1 MKTLK
6 YFFVGAL
13 LLSMQMPAMAQDV
26 NTDVA
31 AITKVVVDAKGDVA
45 TTKSQV
51 KDFVK
56 AHKKDAE
63 ALAGLGR
70 AFMNAKNLEQAKVYA
85 EMAIKANKNSAS
97 GYILHGDFSVI
108 EENAGDAAMWYE
120 TATMNDP
127 KNPASY
133 VKYARIYQ
141 KVDPDGAVAML
152 KKLGEV
158 DPSYPVDAAAGYMFS
173 QNDRLK
179 TALEYFDKVKDVTA
193 MDDYILFDYATTA
206 YVLEQY
212 DKAIPLFKKALLANP
227 EATGVYLQLG
237 QCYYNAKKYRDS
249 LPCFKRALDE
259 DPGNKEALFH
269 MADAMSYEGH
279 PEKAIKV
286 FMHLRADPTYGPRSC
301 LQAGIFHL
309 KTNEAM
315 SAIQDLE
322 IGLKHENIPPEIKIE
337 LEYNLARSYFE
348 ANMIPK
354 GLGMLKTIRTKN
366 ANYKDVNT
374 LISRYQELSQNSNL
388 QIYISANSGEF
399 ATLCRKF
406 ISTQYRNSTVRIQ
419 SIDVDVLYTDI
430 LAEIFSSK
438 WEDVALF
445 RFFRTTGATGE
456 IYVREFHGH
465 MSDVKAARGFWSAVP

>member
-1 MKTLK
+1 MSFLIAAVLMIALCAVLTL
-6 YFFVGAL
+6 FMG
-13 LLSMQMPAMAQDV
+13 
-26 NTDVA
+26 
-31 AITKVVVDAKGDVA
+31 
-45 TTKSQV
+45 
-51 KDFVK
+51 
-56 AHKKDAE
+56 KKDSKKGKGVKNKAQIVRE
-63 ALAGLGR
+63 ANRRLAKNPHDPLGLVPLGEIYFESQLWDKAYNVYSDLVKIALA
-70 AFMNAKNLEQAKVYA
+70 KNDGSIDLFSSLLRQGITALHLEKLPEATQSL
-85 EMAIKANKNSAS
+85 MSAIKINSVAFEPNYYL
-97 GYILHGDFSVI
+97 GK
-108 EENAGDAAMWYE
+108 
-120 TATMNDP
+120 TM
-127 KNPASY
+127 S
-133 VKYARIYQ
+133 
-141 KVDPDGAVAML
+141 L
-152 KKLGEV
+152 
-158 DPSYPVDAAAGYMFS
+158 
-173 QNDRLK
+173 
-179 TALEYFDKVKDVTA
+179 
-193 MDDYILFDYATTA
+193 
-206 YVLEQY
+206 LEQY
-212 DKAIPLFKKALLANP
+212 DKAIPLFKKALLAKP
-227 EATGVYLQLG
+227 EATDIYIQLG
-237 QCYYNAKKYRDS
+237 QCFYKAKKYRDS

-406 ISTQYRNSTVRIQ
+406 ISTKYRNSTVRIQ

-465 MSDVKAARGFWSAVP
+465 MSDVKAASGFCISAGTFTEEARKYIEGRPIDLIEKNDLTKILKQISF

>member
-1 MKTLK
+1 MSFLIAAVLMIALCAVLTL
-6 YFFVGAL
+6 FMG
-13 LLSMQMPAMAQDV
+13 
-26 NTDVA
+26 
-31 AITKVVVDAKGDVA
+31 
-45 TTKSQV
+45 
-51 KDFVK
+51 
-56 AHKKDAE
+56 KKDSKKGKGVKNKAQIVRE
-63 ALAGLGR
+63 ANKRLAKNPHDPLGLVPLGEIYFESQLWDKAYNVYSDLVKIALA
-70 AFMNAKNLEQAKVYA
+70 KNDGSIDLFSSLLRQGITALHLEKLPEATQSL
-85 EMAIKANKNSAS
+85 MSAIKINSVAFEPNYYL
-97 GYILHGDFSVI
+97 GK
-108 EENAGDAAMWYE
+108 
-120 TATMNDP
+120 TM
-127 KNPASY
+127 S
-133 VKYARIYQ
+133 
-141 KVDPDGAVAML
+141 L
-152 KKLGEV
+152 
-158 DPSYPVDAAAGYMFS
+158 
-173 QNDRLK
+173 
-179 TALEYFDKVKDVTA
+179 
-193 MDDYILFDYATTA
+193 
-206 YVLEQY
+206 LEQY
-212 DKAIPLFKKALLANP
+212 DKAIPLFKKALLAKP
-227 EATGVYLQLG
+227 EATDIYIQLG
-237 QCYYNAKKYRDS
+237 QCFYKAKKYRDS

-406 ISTQYRNSTVRIQ
+406 ISTKYRNSTVRIQ

-465 MSDVKAARGFWSAVP
+465 MSDVKAARGFCISAGTFTEEARKYIEGRPIDLIEKNDLTKILKQISF

>member
-1 MKTLK
+1 MSFLIAAVLMIALCAVLTL
-6 YFFVGAL
+6 FMG
-13 LLSMQMPAMAQDV
+13 
-26 NTDVA
+26 
-31 AITKVVVDAKGDVA
+31 
-45 TTKSQV
+45 
-51 KDFVK
+51 
-56 AHKKDAE
+56 KKDSKKGKGVKNKAQIVRE
-63 ALAGLGR
+63 ANKRLAKNPHDPLGLVPLGEIYFESQLWDKAYNVYSDLVKIALA
-70 AFMNAKNLEQAKVYA
+70 KNDGSIDLFSSLLRQGITALHLEKLPEATQSL
-85 EMAIKANKNSAS
+85 MSAIKINSVAFEPNYYL
-97 GYILHGDFSVI
+97 GK
-108 EENAGDAAMWYE
+108 
-120 TATMNDP
+120 TM
-127 KNPASY
+127 S
-133 VKYARIYQ
+133 
-141 KVDPDGAVAML
+141 L
-152 KKLGEV
+152 
-158 DPSYPVDAAAGYMFS
+158 
-173 QNDRLK
+173 
-179 TALEYFDKVKDVTA
+179 
-193 MDDYILFDYATTA
+193 
-206 YVLEQY
+206 LEQY
-212 DKAIPLFKKALLANP
+212 DKAIPLFKKALLAKP
-227 EATGVYLQLG
+227 EATDIYIQLG
-237 QCYYNAKKYRDS
+237 QCFYKAKKYRDS

-309 KTNEAM
+309 KTNEAL

-406 ISTQYRNSTVRIQ
+406 ISTKYRNSTVRIQ

-465 MSDVKAARGFWSAVP
+465 MSDVKAARGFCISAGTFTEEARKYIEGRPIDLIEKNDLTKILKQISF

>member
-1 MKTLK
+1 MSFLIAAVLMIALCAVLTL
-6 YFFVGAL
+6 FMG
-13 LLSMQMPAMAQDV
+13 
-26 NTDVA
+26 
-31 AITKVVVDAKGDVA
+31 
-45 TTKSQV
+45 
-51 KDFVK
+51 
-56 AHKKDAE
+56 KKDSKKGKGVKNKAQIVRE
-63 ALAGLGR
+63 ANRRLAKNPHDPLGLVPLGEIYFESQLWDKAYNVYSDLVKIALA
-70 AFMNAKNLEQAKVYA
+70 KNDGSIDLFSSLLRQGITALHLEKLPEATQSL
-85 EMAIKANKNSAS
+85 MSAIKINSVAFEPNYYL
-97 GYILHGDFSVI
+97 GK
-108 EENAGDAAMWYE
+108 
-120 TATMNDP
+120 TM
-127 KNPASY
+127 S
-133 VKYARIYQ
+133 
-141 KVDPDGAVAML
+141 L
-152 KKLGEV
+152 
-158 DPSYPVDAAAGYMFS
+158 
-173 QNDRLK
+173 
-179 TALEYFDKVKDVTA
+179 
-193 MDDYILFDYATTA
+193 
-206 YVLEQY
+206 LEQY
-212 DKAIPLFKKALLANP
+212 DKAIPLFKKALLAKP
-227 EATGVYLQLG
+227 EATDIYIQLG
-237 QCYYNAKKYRDS
+237 QCFYKAKKYRDS

-309 KTNEAM
+309 KTNEAL

-406 ISTQYRNSTVRIQ
+406 ISTKYRNSTVRIQ

-465 MSDVKAARGFWSAVP
+465 MSDVKAARGFCISAGTFTEEARKYIEGRPIDLIEKNDLTKILKQISF

>member
-1 MKTLK
+1 MSFLIAAVLMIALCAVLTL
-6 YFFVGAL
+6 FMG
-13 LLSMQMPAMAQDV
+13 
-26 NTDVA
+26 
-31 AITKVVVDAKGDVA
+31 
-45 TTKSQV
+45 
-51 KDFVK
+51 
-56 AHKKDAE
+56 KKDSKKGKGVKNKAQIVRE
-63 ALAGLGR
+63 ANKRLAKNPHDPLGLVPLGEIYFESQLWDKAYNVYSDLVKIALAKNDGSIDLFSSLLRQGITALHLGKLPE
-70 AFMNAKNLEQAKVYA
+70 ATQSLMS
-85 EMAIKANKNSAS
+85 AIKINSVAFEPNYYL
-97 GYILHGDFSVI
+97 GK
-108 EENAGDAAMWYE
+108 
-120 TATMNDP
+120 TM
-127 KNPASY
+127 S
-133 VKYARIYQ
+133 
-141 KVDPDGAVAML
+141 L
-152 KKLGEV
+152 
-158 DPSYPVDAAAGYMFS
+158 
-173 QNDRLK
+173 
-179 TALEYFDKVKDVTA
+179 
-193 MDDYILFDYATTA
+193 
-206 YVLEQY
+206 LEQY
-212 DKAIPLFKKALLANP
+212 DKAIPLFKKALLAKP
-227 EATGVYLQLG
+227 EATDIYIQLG
-237 QCYYNAKKYRDS
+237 QCFYKAKKYRDS

-406 ISTQYRNSTVRIQ
+406 ISTKYRNSTVRIQ

-465 MSDVKAARGFWSAVP
+465 MSDVKAARGFCISAGTFTEEARKYIEGRPIDLIEKNDLTKILKQISF

>member
-1 MKTLK
+1 MSFLIAAVLMIALCAVLTL
-6 YFFVGAL
+6 FMG
-13 LLSMQMPAMAQDV
+13 
-26 NTDVA
+26 
-31 AITKVVVDAKGDVA
+31 
-45 TTKSQV
+45 
-51 KDFVK
+51 
-56 AHKKDAE
+56 KKDSKKGKGVKNKAQIVRE
-63 ALAGLGR
+63 ANRRLAKNPHDPLGLVPLGEIYFESQLWDKAYNVYSDLVKIALA
-70 AFMNAKNLEQAKVYA
+70 KNDGSIDLFSSLLRQGITALHLEKLPEATQSL
-85 EMAIKANKNSAS
+85 MSAIKINSVAFEPNYYL
-97 GYILHGDFSVI
+97 GK
-108 EENAGDAAMWYE
+108 
-120 TATMNDP
+120 TM
-127 KNPASY
+127 S
-133 VKYARIYQ
+133 
-141 KVDPDGAVAML
+141 L
-152 KKLGEV
+152 
-158 DPSYPVDAAAGYMFS
+158 
-173 QNDRLK
+173 
-179 TALEYFDKVKDVTA
+179 
-193 MDDYILFDYATTA
+193 
-206 YVLEQY
+206 LEQY
-212 DKAIPLFKKALLANP
+212 DKAIPLFKKALLAKP
-227 EATGVYLQLG
+227 EATDIYIQLG
-237 QCYYNAKKYRDS
+237 QCFYKAKKYRDS

-406 ISTQYRNSTVRIQ
+406 ISTKYRNSTVRIQ

-465 MSDVKAARGFWSAVP
+465 MSDVKAARGFCISAGTFTEEARKYIEGRPIDLIEKNDLTKILKQISF

>member
-1 MKTLK
+1 MSFLIAAVLMIALCAVLTL
-6 YFFVGAL
+6 FMG
-13 LLSMQMPAMAQDV
+13 
-26 NTDVA
+26 
-31 AITKVVVDAKGDVA
+31 
-45 TTKSQV
+45 
-51 KDFVK
+51 
-56 AHKKDAE
+56 KKDSKKGKGVKNKAQIVRE
-63 ALAGLGR
+63 ANRRLAKNPHDPLGLVPLGEIYFESQLWDKAYNVYSDLVKIALA
-70 AFMNAKNLEQAKVYA
+70 KNDGSIDLFSSLLRQGITALHLEKLPEATQSL
-85 EMAIKANKNSAS
+85 MSAIKINSVAFEPNYYL
-97 GYILHGDFSVI
+97 GK
-108 EENAGDAAMWYE
+108 
-120 TATMNDP
+120 TM
-127 KNPASY
+127 S
-133 VKYARIYQ
+133 
-141 KVDPDGAVAML
+141 L
-152 KKLGEV
+152 
-158 DPSYPVDAAAGYMFS
+158 
-173 QNDRLK
+173 
-179 TALEYFDKVKDVTA
+179 
-193 MDDYILFDYATTA
+193 
-206 YVLEQY
+206 LEQY
-212 DKAIPLFKKALLANP
+212 DKAIPLFKKALLAKP
-227 EATGVYLQLG
+227 EATDIYIQLG
-237 QCYYNAKKYRDS
+237 QCFYKAKKYRDS

-286 FMHLRADPTYGPRSC
+286 FMHLRADPTYGPRPC

-315 SAIQDLE
+315 SPIQDVE

-406 ISTQYRNSTVRIQ
+406 ISTKYRNSTVRIQ

-465 MSDVKAARGFWSAVP
+465 MSDVKAARGFCISAGTFTEEARKYIEGRPIDLIEKNDLTKILKQISF

>member
-1 MKTLK
+1 MSFLIAAVLMIALCAVLTLFMGNK
-6 YFFVGAL
+6 DSKKGKGVKNKAQIVREANRRLAKNPHDPLGLVPLGEIYFE
-13 LLSMQMPAMAQDV
+13 
-26 NTDVA
+26 
-31 AITKVVVDAKGDVA
+31 
-45 TTKSQV
+45 SQLWDKAYNVYSDLV
-51 KDFVK
+51 KI
-56 AHKKDAE
+56 
-63 ALAGLGR
+63 ALA
-70 AFMNAKNLEQAKVYA
+70 KNDGSIDLFSSLLRQGITALHLEKLPEATQSL
-85 EMAIKANKNSAS
+85 MSAIKINSVAFEPNYYL
-97 GYILHGDFSVI
+97 GK
-108 EENAGDAAMWYE
+108 
-120 TATMNDP
+120 TM
-127 KNPASY
+127 S
-133 VKYARIYQ
+133 
-141 KVDPDGAVAML
+141 L
-152 KKLGEV
+152 
-158 DPSYPVDAAAGYMFS
+158 
-173 QNDRLK
+173 
-179 TALEYFDKVKDVTA
+179 
-193 MDDYILFDYATTA
+193 
-206 YVLEQY
+206 LEQY
-212 DKAIPLFKKALLANP
+212 DKAIPLFKKALLAKP
-227 EATGVYLQLG
+227 EATDIYIQLG
-237 QCYYNAKKYRDS
+237 QCFYKAKKYRDS

-315 SAIQDLE
+315 AAIQDLE

-406 ISTQYRNSTVRIQ
+406 ISTKYRNSTVRIQ

-465 MSDVKAARGFWSAVP
+465 MSDVKAARGFCISAGTFTEEARKYIEGRPIDLIEKNDLTKILKQISF

>member
-1 MKTLK
+1 MSFLIAAVLMIALCAVLTL
-6 YFFVGAL
+6 FMG
-13 LLSMQMPAMAQDV
+13 
-26 NTDVA
+26 
-31 AITKVVVDAKGDVA
+31 
-45 TTKSQV
+45 
-51 KDFVK
+51 
-56 AHKKDAE
+56 KKDSKKGKGVKNKAQIVRE
-63 ALAGLGR
+63 ANRRLAKNPHDPLGLVPLGEIYFESQLWDKAYNVYSDLVKIALA
-70 AFMNAKNLEQAKVYA
+70 KNDGSIDLFSSLLRQGITALHLEKLPEATQSL
-85 EMAIKANKNSAS
+85 MSAIKINSVAFEPNYYL
-97 GYILHGDFSVI
+97 GK
-108 EENAGDAAMWYE
+108 
-120 TATMNDP
+120 TM
-127 KNPASY
+127 S
-133 VKYARIYQ
+133 
-141 KVDPDGAVAML
+141 L
-152 KKLGEV
+152 
-158 DPSYPVDAAAGYMFS
+158 
-173 QNDRLK
+173 
-179 TALEYFDKVKDVTA
+179 
-193 MDDYILFDYATTA
+193 
-206 YVLEQY
+206 LEQY
-212 DKAIPLFKKALLANP
+212 DKAIPLFKKALLAKP
-227 EATGVYLQLG
+227 EATDIYIQLG
-237 QCYYNAKKYRDS
+237 QCFYKAKKYRDS

-315 SAIQDLE
+315 AAIQDLE

-406 ISTQYRNSTVRIQ
+406 ISTKYRNSTVRIQ

-465 MSDVKAARGFWSAVP
+465 MSDVKAARGFCISAGTFTEEARKYIEGRPIDLIEKNDLTKILKQISF

>member
-1 MKTLK
+1 MSFLIAAVLMIALCAVLTL
-6 YFFVGAL
+6 FMG
-13 LLSMQMPAMAQDV
+13 
-26 NTDVA
+26 
-31 AITKVVVDAKGDVA
+31 
-45 TTKSQV
+45 
-51 KDFVK
+51 
-56 AHKKDAE
+56 KKDSKKGKGVKNKAQIVRE
-63 ALAGLGR
+63 ANKRLAKNPHDPLGLVPLGEIYFESQLWDKAYNVYSDLVKIALA
-70 AFMNAKNLEQAKVYA
+70 KNDGSIDLFSSLLRQGITALHLEKLPEATQSL
-85 EMAIKANKNSAS
+85 MSAIKINSVAFEPNYYL
-97 GYILHGDFSVI
+97 GK
-108 EENAGDAAMWYE
+108 
-120 TATMNDP
+120 TM
-127 KNPASY
+127 S
-133 VKYARIYQ
+133 
-141 KVDPDGAVAML
+141 L
-152 KKLGEV
+152 
-158 DPSYPVDAAAGYMFS
+158 
-173 QNDRLK
+173 
-179 TALEYFDKVKDVTA
+179 
-193 MDDYILFDYATTA
+193 
-206 YVLEQY
+206 LEQY
-212 DKAIPLFKKALLANP
+212 DKAIPLFKKALLAKP
-227 EATGVYLQLG
+227 EATDIYIQLG
-237 QCYYNAKKYRDS
+237 QCFYKAKKYRDS

-406 ISTQYRNSTVRIQ
+406 ISTKYRNSTVRIQ

-445 RFFRTTGATGE
+445 RFFRTTGATRE

-465 MSDVKAARGFWSAVP
+465 MSDVKAARGFCISAGTFTEEARKYIEGRPIDLIEKNDLTKILKQISF

>member
-1 MKTLK
+1 MSFLIAAVLMIALCAVLTL
-6 YFFVGAL
+6 FMG
-13 LLSMQMPAMAQDV
+13 
-26 NTDVA
+26 
-31 AITKVVVDAKGDVA
+31 
-45 TTKSQV
+45 
-51 KDFVK
+51 
-56 AHKKDAE
+56 KKDSKKGKGVKNKAQIVRE
-63 ALAGLGR
+63 ANKRLAKNPHDPLGLVPLGEIYFESQLWDKAYNVYSDLVKIALA
-70 AFMNAKNLEQAKVYA
+70 KNDGSIDLFSSLLRQGITALHLEKLPEATQSL
-85 EMAIKANKNSAS
+85 MSAIKINSVAFEPNYYL
-97 GYILHGDFSVI
+97 GK
-108 EENAGDAAMWYE
+108 
-120 TATMNDP
+120 TM
-127 KNPASY
+127 S
-133 VKYARIYQ
+133 
-141 KVDPDGAVAML
+141 L
-152 KKLGEV
+152 
-158 DPSYPVDAAAGYMFS
+158 
-173 QNDRLK
+173 
-179 TALEYFDKVKDVTA
+179 
-193 MDDYILFDYATTA
+193 
-206 YVLEQY
+206 LEQY
-212 DKAIPLFKKALLANP
+212 DKAIPLFKKALLAKP
-227 EATGVYLQLG
+227 EATDIYIQLG
-237 QCYYNAKKYRDS
+237 QCFYKAKKYRDS
-249 LPCFKRALDE
+249 LPCFKKALDE

-406 ISTQYRNSTVRIQ
+406 ISTKYRNSTVRIQ

-465 MSDVKAARGFWSAVP
+465 MSDVKAARGFCISAGTFTEEARKYIEGRPIDLIEKNDLTKILKQISF